1 MLMRFQLQIHANPNT
16 HPHASTSFPRVATRQ
31 ENAGLVGLLS
41 LNLTQ
46 APAAA
51 ATAAGPLS
59 PLGQAITDAL
69 EAVAPRVVPLSLD
82 IKDVGLAGVGM
93 AGVTLVAWLLLF
105 FIRVERR
112 RFCKTTAVSTPAPVP
127 PRLQLSARPWWPM
140 RHQTTERLLPG
151 RLQLAKGTQVRGIGV
166 WVLLGSR
173 RCCSYHVWLG
183 IQGLYAVHMD
193 MSPCNSKPAPALPH
207 TRFWWT
213 SR

>member
-51 ATAAGPLS
+51 ATPAGPLS

-82 IKDVGLAGVGM
+82 IKEVGLAGREGWRNTCCP
-93 AGVTLVAWLLLF
+93 ALAF

-112 RFCKTTAVSTPAPVP
+112 RFCKTTAVSTPAPMP

-173 RCCSYHVWLG
+173 RFCSDHVWLG
-183 IQGLYAVHMD
+183 IQGLHAAHMD
-193 MSPCNSKPAPALPH
+193 MSPGISKPAPALPH
-207 TRFWWT
+207 PRFWLM